1 MILLNSMS
9 SYNKFWIYI
18 YAILC
23 QTLIWIFLSQN
34 DEIKQNIYIPLKS
47 ADRLTGW
54 LITAWPVQL
63 VAAGRSAWA
72 RNTRKHRGVRGCLFY
87 PYTFFFIVIVTLE
100 RVFLTQLSTKNVKNS
115 CNIHYLHIFVFLY
128 PGEWILILQ

>member
-34 DEIKQNIYIPLKS
+34 DEIKQSIYIPLKS

-72 RNTRKHRGVRGCLFY
+72 RNTRKYRGGSGVAYFIHI
-87 PYTFFFIVIVTLE
+87 PFFIVIVTLE

-128 PGEWILILQ
+128 PAEWILFLQ